1 MSDRAKQLRR
11 IRQLRA
17 LAASTTFEGERAN
30 AQAKADELEAQLVPE
45 PPPEPPVPPGGFM
58 PVGGADPAFTTTSNA
73 SVWSQNGVIWV
84 RLG

>member
-17 LAASTTFEGERAN
+17 LAERTTFEGERAN
-30 AQAKADELEAQLVPE
+30 AQAKADVLEARLLAE
-45 PPPEPPVPPGGFM
+45 PPPPPPM
-58 PVGGADPAFTTTSNA
+58 PFSSFKATTTSNA